1 MFTVTWYDGESK
13 ESNLLQKAIEKPQVK
28 RTDMN
33 LSIHFI
39 HGKELLFSLFVKN
52 NRFPA
57 WQKALK
63 LRYWLHFGLTLSG
76 PGGGSE
82 ARMAK
87 LTAANQKPLI
97 L

>member
-1 MFTVTWYDGESK
+1 MNYETVPRDLNKGEIN
-13 ESNLLQKAIEKPQVK
+13 EIRIE
-28 RTDMN
+28 
-33 LSIHFI
+33 
-39 HGKELLFSLFVKN
+39 
-52 NRFPA
+52 
-57 WQKALK
+57 W
-63 LRYWLHFGLTLSG
+63 TLNPIR

>member
-1 MFTVTWYDGESK
+1 MKFCNDNETVR
-13 ESNLLQKAIEKPQVK
+13 IEMPKK
-28 RTDMN
+28 G
-33 LSIHFI
+33 S
-39 HGKELLFSLFVKN
+39 FVKFN
-52 NRFPA
+52 DRQNQFNPIR
-57 WQKALK
+57 
-63 LRYWLHFGLTLSG
+63 

>member
-1 MFTVTWYDGESK
+1 MTEFQNSW
-13 ESNLLQKAIEKPQVK
+13 N
-28 RTDMN
+28 
-33 LSIHFI
+33 
-39 HGKELLFSLFVKN
+39 FVV
-52 NRFPA
+52 
-57 WQKALK
+57 
-63 LRYWLHFGLTLSG
+63 LTLSG

>member
-1 MFTVTWYDGESK
+1 MGKDLSNTRVGWVLSGPVKIESK
-13 ESNLLQKAIEKPQVK
+13 HTLASVNFVATHVLKVGADPI
-28 RTDMN
+28 D
-33 LSIHFI
+33 S
-39 HGKELLFSLFVKN
+39 SLEQNVPVENFD
-52 NRFPA
+52 
-57 WQKALK
+57 
-63 LRYWLHFGLTLSG
+63 LTLSG

>member
-1 MFTVTWYDGESK
+1 MVQNSQHET
-13 ESNLLQKAIEKPQVK
+13 A
-28 RTDMN
+28 
-33 LSIHFI
+33 
-39 HGKELLFSLFVKN
+39 
-52 NRFPA
+52 
-57 WQKALK
+57 
-63 LRYWLHFGLTLSG
+63 LTLSG